1 MAATMS
7 ADLDNTD
14 TIKIFFEDT
23 VANKIAVLPPD
34 VNESD
39 YRFVPVDRRT
49 IRYGLGAVKGVGEP
63 AVRAILAA
71 RQSGRTFRD
80 LFDFCER
87 VDRRMVNRRA
97 IESLIRA
104 GAMDMLTGHKGLDRS
119 QLMAT
124 VALAMEAAEQAAAN
138 AMQGG
143 LFDMIPEAAGA
154 APEFAKL
161 RPWSERER
169 LKEEKIAIGFFLS
182 GHPFNAFKGEVRRFV
197 RRTLAQLEPSRDI
210 TMLAGVVMEARTKM
224 GNRGKMTFVLL
235 DDGTQP
241 REVAVYSEVLDAN
254 RGKIVT
260 DEVLVVEGKVSNDE
274 FSGGLRI
281 IADRLLTL
289 GEARGRF
296 ARALQLR
303 LNGEVGTS
311 GGPTATANKLQT
323 LLEPFREGGCPIRV
337 SYRNA
342 AAEADLPFGDGWR
355 VRLDDALLESLR
367 EWLPAESVEVLYP

>member
-1 MAATMS
+1 
-7 ADLDNTD
+7 
-14 TIKIFFEDT
+14 
-23 VANKIAVLPPD
+23 
-34 VNESD
+34 
-39 YRFVPVDRRT
+39 
-49 IRYGLGAVKGVGEP
+49 
-63 AVRAILAA
+63 
-71 RQSGRTFRD
+71 
-80 LFDFCER
+80 
-87 VDRRMVNRRA
+87 
-97 IESLIRA
+97 
-104 GAMDMLTGHKGLDRS
+104 
-119 QLMAT
+119 
-124 VALAMEAAEQAAAN
+124 
-138 AMQGG
+138 
-143 LFDMIPEAAGA
+143 
-154 APEFAKL
+154 
-161 RPWSERER
+161 
-169 LKEEKIAIGFFLS
+169 
-182 GHPFNAFKGEVRRFV
+182 
-197 RRTLAQLEPSRDI
+197 
-210 TMLAGVVMEARTKM
+210 
-224 GNRGKMTFVLL
+224 MTFVLL